1 MSQRPEPAGM
11 AVDARTDGAALPLR
25 KSLRAKGWIATLALL
40 GYLLGALAF
49 VAVERARLFDNIETL
64 QQLARHEKALAL
76 TEAAV
81 SAAVLDLQ
89 HASEGEAGEPALPSD
104 FALYMENCARLFA
117 TLDEFDPRYA
127 GLERAINRS
136 YGRLQAAPV
145 RAHWLDLREVLTRT
159 AGDFDLRRL
168 RLAEQRD
175 ALTLAYR
182 QRYDA
187 VTRDSLLLSLLGIA
201 LFGSVAAWFFA
212 RLARDIRRLELH
224 ARQIVHGAR
233 GVDLPVAR
241 QDELGH
247 LMHAVNRLSADLD
260 AREKQIELEGLRRS
274 HQDKMMALGAL
285 AAGVA
290 HEVNNPLA
298 VIAGVAQELDALDAD
313 APPAR
318 IGEAARLILAQTQRA
333 ARAARN
339 LAELAAPQ
347 PTEFDWLDLNAMVR
361 RVLQLMAYDK
371 RYRAIRFD
379 ADLAG
384 DVPAVLAPAE
394 AVQQVLMQTLAMGCD
409 ALIGGPATPGGP
421 GSNQPEP
428 VRVRTRG
435 VAAAVEVRF
444 MFPVPLDLARPQH
457 QRLLLSSRAILEP
470 MRGHLAI
477 GQDEASGLCI
487 TLTLAADSGGP

>member
-1 MSQRPEPAGM
+1 MSRAPEPVDT
-11 AVDARTDGAALPLR
+11 AVDARADGAALPLR
-25 KSLRAKGWIATLALL
+25 RSLRARGWIATLALL
-40 GYLLGALAF
+40 CYLLGALAF
-49 VAVERARLFDNIETL
+49 VALERARLFDHIETL

-81 SAAVLDLQ
+81 SAAVVDIR
-89 HASEGEAGEPALPSD
+89 HASEAEAGEPALPSD
-104 FALYMENCARLFA
+104 FAQYMENCARLFD

-127 GLERAINRS
+127 GLELAINRS
-136 YGRLQAAPV
+136 YGRLQAAPL
-145 RAHWLDLREVLTRT
+145 RANWIDLREVLTHT
-159 AGDFDLRRL
+159 SGEFDLRRL
-168 RLAEQRD
+168 NLAAQRD

-182 QRYDA
+182 QQYDA

-201 LFGSVAAWFFA
+201 LFGGVAAWFFA
-212 RLARDIRRLELH
+212 RL
-224 ARQIVHGAR
+224 
-233 GVDLPVAR
+233 
-241 QDELGH
+241 
-247 LMHAVNRLSADLD
+247 SAGLD

-313 APPAR
+313 ASPGR
-318 IGEAARLILAQTQRA
+318 IGEAARLILAQTERA

-347 PTEFDWLDLNAMVR
+347 PTEFDWLDLNALVR

-379 ADLAG
+379 ADLAA
-384 DVPAVLAPAE
+384 DLPAVLAPAE
-394 AVQQVLMQTLAMGCD
+394 ALQQVLMQTLAMGCD
-409 ALIGGPATPGGP
+409 ARVGGPAAR
-421 GSNQPEP
+421 GSNPPEP
-428 VRVRTRG
+428 VRLRTRG

-444 MFPVPLDLARPQH
+444 EFPLPLDLAQPQH

-470 MRGHLAI
+470 MRGQLAI
-477 GQDEASGLCI
+477 GQDEGLGLCI
-487 TLTLAADSGGP
+487 TLTLAADSGSP

>member
-1 MSQRPEPAGM
+1 MSRQPEPA
-11 AVDARTDGAALPLR
+11 DADVRPDSAALPLR
-25 KSLRAKGWIATLALL
+25 KSLRAKGWLATLALL

-49 VAVERARLFDNIETL
+49 VVVERARLFDNIETL

-89 HASEGEAGEPALPSD
+89 HASEVEAGEPALPSD
-104 FALYMENCARLFA
+104 FALYMENCARLFD

-127 GLERAINRS
+127 GLELTINRS
-136 YGRLQAAPV
+136 YARLQAAPV
-145 RAHWLDLREVLTRT
+145 RANWIDLREVLTQT
-159 AGDFDLRRL
+159 SGEFDLRRL
-168 RLAEQRD
+168 NLAAQRD
-175 ALTLAYR
+175 ALTLAY
-182 QRYDA
+182 QQQYDA
-187 VTRDSLLLSLLGIA
+187 VTRESLLLSLLGIA
-201 LFGSVAAWFFA
+201 LFGGVAAWFFA

-241 QDELGH
+241 EDELGH
-247 LMHAVNRLSADLD
+247 LMHAVNRMSAELD
-260 AREKQIELEGLRRS
+260 QREKQIELEGLRRS

-318 IGEAARLILAQTQRA
+318 IGEAARLILAQTERA

-347 PTEFDWLDLNAMVR
+347 PTEFDWLDLNALVR

-379 ADLAG
+379 ADLAT
-384 DVPAVLAPAE
+384 DLPAVLAPAE

-409 ALIGGPATPGGP
+409 ALIGGPAARGAP

-428 VRVRTRG
+428 VRVHTRG

-444 MFPVPLDLARPQH
+444 VFPLPLDLAQPQH

-470 MRGHLAI
+470 MRGQLAI
-477 GQDEASGLCI
+477 GQDEGLGLCI
-487 TLTLAADSGGP
+487 TLTLAAEPGGP

>member
-1 MSQRPEPAGM
+1 MSRASEPVDTPA
-11 AVDARTDGAALPLR
+11 DARADGAALPLHR
-25 KSLRAKGWIATLALL
+25 SLRAKGWIATLALL
-40 GYLLGALAF
+40 CYLLGALAF
-49 VAVERARLFDNIETL
+49 VALERARLFDQIETL

-81 SAAVLDLQ
+81 SAAVVDIR
-89 HASEGEAGEPALPSD
+89 HASEAGEPALPPD
-104 FALYMENCARLFA
+104 FAQYMENCAKLFA

-127 GLERAINRS
+127 GLELAINRS
-136 YGRLQAAPV
+136 YGRLQAAPL
-145 RAHWLDLREVLTRT
+145 RANWIELREVLTHT
-159 AGDFDLRRL
+159 SGEFDLRRL
-168 RLAEQRD
+168 YLAAQRD
-175 ALTLAYR
+175 ALTLAY
-182 QRYDA
+182 QQQYDA

-212 RLARDIRRLELH
+212 RLAAE
-224 ARQIVHGAR
+224 
-233 GVDLPVAR
+233 
-241 QDELGH
+241 
-247 LMHAVNRLSADLD
+247 LD

-298 VIAGVAQELDALDAD
+298 VIAGLAQALDAD
-313 APPAR
+313 ASPGR
-318 IGEAARLILAQTQRA
+318 IGEAARLILAQTERA
-333 ARAARN
+333 ARAARS

-379 ADLAG
+379 ADLAT
-384 DVPAVLAPAE
+384 DLPAVLAPAE
-394 AVQQVLMQTLAMGCD
+394 ALQQVLMQTLAMGCG
-409 ALIGGPATPGGP
+409 ALVGGPAARGSP

-428 VRVRTRG
+428 VRLGTRG

-444 MFPVPLDLARPQH
+444 EFPLPLDLAQPQH

-470 MRGHLAI
+470 MRGQLAI
-477 GQDEASGLCI
+477 GQDEGLGLCI
-487 TLTLAADSGGP
+487 TLTLAADPGGP

>member
-1 MSQRPEPAGM
+1 VSQRPERT
-11 AVDARTDGAALPLR
+11 DARADGAALPLR

-40 GYLLGALAF
+40 GFLLGALAF

-89 HASEGEAGEPALPSD
+89 HASEAESGEPALPSD
-104 FALYMENCARLFA
+104 FALYMENCARLFD

-136 YGRLQAAPV
+136 YASLQAAPV
-145 RAHWLDLREVLTRT
+145 RANWIDLREVLTQT
-159 AGDFDLRRL
+159 SGEFDLRRL
-168 RLAEQRD
+168 SLAAQRD

-187 VTRDSLLLSLLGIA
+187 VTRESLLLSLLGIA
-201 LFGSVAAWFFA
+201 LFGGVAAWFFA

-241 QDELGH
+241 EDELGH
-247 LMHAVNRLSADLD
+247 LMHAVNRMSAELD

-298 VIAGVAQELDALDAD
+298 VIAGVAQELDADAS
-313 APPAR
+313 PAR

-379 ADLAG
+379 ADLAT
-384 DVPAVLAPAE
+384 DLPAVLAPAE

-409 ALIGGPATPGGP
+409 ALIGGPATRGAP

-428 VRVRTRG
+428 VRVGTRG

-444 MFPVPLDLARPQH
+444 VFPLPLDLAQPQH

-470 MRGHLAI
+470 MRGQLAI
-477 GQDEASGLCI
+477 GQDEGLGLCI
-487 TLTLAADSGGP
+487 TLTLAAEPGGP